1 MEKVTDLIKEI
12 NTNLTHASASNRD
25 EVRVMR
31 AFLNDTSYTVGVY
44 GKEGKE
50 GEYCP
55 AKEFKSM
62 IGGIIADTANHGFE
76 FFSWAVFKSMKYE
89 VKRSDAETMI
99 GLSKEFFNSYL
110 QTGRKIG
117 LGCREKSNVSLI
129 KKDIPASTR
138 YFPKQTGV
146 DDNGNAI
153 FTKGETKVPAY
164 ESIKV
169 ISPCPSHIK

>member
-55 AKEFKSM
+55 AKDFKSM
-62 IGGIIADTANHGFE
+62 IGGIIADTTKMNKEEAAAIAE
-76 FFSWAVFKSMKYE
+76 KYE

>member
-1 MEKVTDLIKEI
+1 MLTKTELRKAVRQLKKQHTQEELKALSTVITGKLLELPCIKEA
-12 NTNLTHASASNRD
+12 TTVMLYCSLPD
-25 EVRVMR
+25 EV
-31 AFLNDTSYTVGVY
+31 YTMDMIHRLHG
-44 GKEGKE
+44 EGKKIVLPKVISDCE
-50 GEYCP
+50 MELREYD
-55 AKEFKSM
+55 
-62 IGGIIADTANHGFE
+62 G
-76 FFSWAVFKSMKYE
+76 
-89 VKRSDAETMI
+89 DAETMI

>member
-1 MEKVTDLIKEI
+1 MEKVNELIKEI

-31 AFLNDTSYTVGVY
+31 AFLNDTSYVVGVY

-50 GEYCP
+50 DEYCP
-55 AKEFKSM
+55 AKAFKGM
-62 IGGIIADTANHGFE
+62 VANIIAETTKMNKDEAVAIAN
-76 FFSWAVFKSMKYE
+76 KYE
-89 VKRSDAETMI
+89 AKRSDAEAMI
-99 GLSKEFFNSYL
+99 GLSKEYFNTYL
-110 QTGRKIG
+110 KTGRKVG

-146 DDNGNAI
+146 SDNGSPI

-169 ISPCPSHIK
+169 ISPCPAHIK

>member
-1 MEKVTDLIKEI
+1 MEKVNDLIKEI
-12 NTNLTHASASNRD
+12 NSNLTHASASERD

-31 AFLNDTSYTVGVY
+31 AFLNDTSYVVDVY
-44 GKEGKE
+44 GKEGKKDS
-50 GEYCP
+50 YCP
-55 AKEFKSM
+55 AKEFKAMVSN
-62 IGGIIADTANHGFE
+62 IIANTTKMNKDEASAIAE
-76 FFSWAVFKSMKYE
+76 KYE
-89 VKRSDAETMI
+89 ARRADAEVMI
-99 GLSKEFFNSYL
+99 NLGKEYINTYL
-110 QTGRKIG
+110 QTGRKLG

-153 FTKGETKVPAY
+153 FNKGETKVPAY

-169 ISPCPSHIK
+169 ISPCPAHIK